1 MQKGHQQIYRGVPI
15 ETKLLPKIKLDIVIC
30 KVPTDLLVK
39 TVKEAL
45 YTGNVGD
52 GKIFISDVKN
62 VIKVR
67 TGEEGFSALQ
77 DE

>member
-1 MQKGHQQIYRGVPI
+1 V
-15 ETKLLPKIKLDIVIC
+15 DIVIC

-45 YTGNVGD
+45 YSGNVGD
-52 GKIFISDVKN
+52 GNIFIYDVEN
-62 VIKVR
+62 VVKVR
-67 TGEEGFSALQ
+67 TGEEGFDALQ